1 MEEQTI
7 EWKKDLT
14 IVRDGRF
21 FKVRNKNT
29 YIGGTFTTLAHAQ
42 NFIDGYNNNRIDK
55 IVKKET
61 SKIKNSDKPINKR
74 MKEYK
79 ELCQAIPNYS

>member
-1 MEEQTI
+1 MEEQTT
-7 EWKKDLT
+7 EWKKDLE

-21 FKVRNKNT
+21 FRVRNKNA
-29 YIGGTFTTLAHAQ
+29 YIGGAFTTIQHAQ
-42 NFIDGYNNNRIDK
+42 NFINGYNNKRIDN

-61 SKIKNSDKPINKR
+61 NKIKHSDKPIKQR

-79 ELCQAIPNYS
+79 ELCQNIPDYS

>member
-14 IVRDGRF
+14 IVRDGKF
-21 FKVRNKNT
+21 FRVRNCNA
-29 YIGGTFTTLAHAQ
+29 YIGGAFTTLEHAKR
-42 NFIDGYNNNRIDK
+42 FINGYNNKRIDK
-55 IVKKET
+55 IVKQEIK
-61 SKIKNSDKPINKR
+61 KIKQSDKPINKR

-79 ELCQAIPNYS
+79 ELCQNIPDYS